1 MAASYRVQYAN
12 WGCRTR
18 AWYRPACS
26 QDREKIVLK
35 GIVSQNQSALFRKTN
50 NLTKGGIMSASSISA
65 DRPADPD
72 IVWCSVLQGLL
83 ELVRETAVGCFCLG
97 DFSPHDNGF
106 RNASA
111 RASMSLHPT
120 GSVSLNIPPS
130 PIGPSVPHT
139 HSDSDFGAAR
149 PAASR
154 LRLQ

>member
-1 MAASYRVQYAN
+1 MPLAAHN
-12 WGCRTR
+12 
-18 AWYRPACS
+18 
-26 QDREKIVLK
+26 
-35 GIVSQNQSALFRKTN
+35 
-50 NLTKGGIMSASSISA
+50 ISA

-72 IVWCSVLQGLL
+72 IVCCSVLQGRL
-83 ELVRETAVGCFCLG
+83 ELVRETAIDCLCLG
-97 DFSPHDNGF
+97 DFSPDDSGF

-120 GSVSLNIPPS
+120 GSVSLNIPPE

-154 LRLQ
+154 LRLQGPDEMKSSIFCRDHAEGIASESENPRLPSSHCAPSVPSTLDPDDGVIPATYTF